1 MDNKKIEKLMCD
13 VNTFLHGTV
22 KVLEEMQNKAYDE
35 REIDLLKPISKT
47 INLIKDN
54 RIKIVNG
61 LDKLSKLKSNW

>member
-13 VNTFLHGTV
+13 VNTFLHDTV
-22 KVLEEMQNKAYDE
+22 KVLEKMQNKAYDE